1 MIMKAKTNEN
11 RPLVCLSDGKF
22 ITEKCAL
29 SPELG
34 NKFLVQKLNNSV
46 VKILQWNLKDALSFE
61 GHRTVLVIQNLVVVK
76 NHPNFPIL
84 GNPYPLHRMK
94 TATTATIAKSSNHAP
109 PVNSAILTWK
119 SIICFLNEAN
129 VNVATALDN
138 KILKEVICKQIIAK
152 TEPITEPTPQGWRY
166 LCTDCNLYKCR
177 HLSQIV
183 NHIQLSHLQQFPGYK
198 CPHCSLMFPAFLS
211 FENHIKDDHFHNTK
225 SKFNPPKKIQISSS
239 PPAAMIA
246 NSQIKGI
253 SDLAAGILSSMD
265 THFMLPPGLGPGQWS
280 EMISGAS
287 PANIGSEREK
297 VAQPTPRMIALPGQ
311 QILLK

>member
-1 MIMKAKTNEN
+1 
-11 RPLVCLSDGKF
+11 
-22 ITEKCAL
+22 
-29 SPELG
+29 
-34 NKFLVQKLNNSV
+34 
-46 VKILQWNLKDALSFE
+46 
-61 GHRTVLVIQNLVVVK
+61 
-76 NHPNFPIL
+76 
-84 GNPYPLHRMK
+84 MK

-198 CPHCSLMFPAFLS
+198 CPHCSFMFPAFLS